1 MSQLAAVEPL
11 APDVAAM
18 GSPGQ
23 RLARNSIFGLVS
35 FSVPTAVL
43 LAAYPL
49 LIHRIGTDAFGV
61 FVLASGLT
69 GSIGLLDPGL
79 TPATTHFVAKDMSL
93 GHREDAARSITTSLL
108 LYAALG
114 IAGSIAVWLAA
125 PWLASTFSG
134 GKVDIGAAEWAFR
147 LAGLQIGTTFLINVC
162 AGTFKGLHRFDWS
175 ALLMSTLAITSYG
188 AAVVATLVWAPN
200 LFSVAIAFTIAYL
213 AVAVIALALLVA
225 ICQHLGIPVTR
236 TRPSLSA
243 LRRLVRFGIV
253 MTGNSLASFFLYQV
267 QRFVVGAAIGPAA
280 VTVYQLATTIPGK
293 AQTLIA
299 SATEALFPFASSS
312 PDRAELRR
320 AYLRMLKGGALI
332 AFVLL
337 GTLTIGRG
345 PILSWWIGSQTAI
358 EAAEVLPLFAAAYF
372 LISLT
377 PAPYYLAN
385 GLGKPQLNTACY
397 LLNGLSNV
405 VFLAILLPG
414 GLTLA
419 KVGWAFLAAN
429 VLNTVVYQILAEK
442 VLWRNWRR
450 VE

>member
-1 MSQLAAVEPL
+1 M
-11 APDVAAM
+11 
-18 GSPGQ
+18 
-23 RLARNSIFGLVS
+23 FGFVS

-43 LAAYPL
+43 IVAYPL

-79 TPATTHFVAKDMSL
+79 TPATTHFVAKDIAL
-93 GHREDAARSITTSLL
+93 GNREDAARSITTSLL
-108 LYAALG
+108 LYAMLG
-114 IAGSIAVWLAA
+114 LAGSVAVWLAA
-125 PWLASTFSG
+125 AWLASTFSG
-134 GKVDIGAAEWAFR
+134 NAVDSSTAMWTFR

-175 ALLMSTLAITSYG
+175 ALLMSALAVVSYG
-188 AAVVATLVWAPN
+188 GAVVATLLWEPGLVT
-200 LFSVAIAFTIAYL
+200 VAIAFTLGYL
-213 AVAVIALALLVA
+213 VVAVLAFVMLSA
-225 ICQHLGIPVTR
+225 ICLRLRIPIWKA
-236 TRPSLSA
+236 RPSLTA

-299 SATEALFPFASSS
+299 SATEALFPFASSN
-312 PDRAELRR
+312 PGRVELRR

-332 AFVLL
+332 ALVLL
-337 GTLTIGRG
+337 GTLTLLRE
-345 PILSWWIGSQTAI
+345 PILNWWIGSQTAA
-358 EAAEVLPLFAAAYF
+358 EAADVLPLFAAAYF

-385 GLGKPQLNTACY
+385 GLGKPELNTACY
-397 LLNGLSNV
+397 LLNGISNV
-405 VFLAILLPG
+405 VFLALLLPG
-414 GLTLA
+414 GLTMA

-429 VLNTVVYQILAEK
+429 LLNAAVYQVLVET
-442 VLWRNWRR
+442 VLWRRWRQ
-450 VE
+450 VA

>member
-1 MSQLAAVEPL
+1 MASD
-11 APDVAAM
+11 APDAD
-18 GSPGQ
+18 SPGQ
-23 RLARNSIFGLVS
+23 RLARNSLFGIVA

-43 LAAYPL
+43 LVAYPL

-69 GSIGLLDPGL
+69 GSVGRLDPGL
-79 TPATTHFVAKDMSL
+79 TPATTHFVAKDIAL

-108 LYAALG
+108 LYTILG
-114 IAGSIAVWLAA
+114 LAGSIAVWLAA
-125 PWLASTFSG
+125 PWMASTFSG
-134 GKVDIGAAEWAFR
+134 NAVDRGTALWAFR

-175 ALLMSTLAITSYG
+175 ALVMSALAIASYG
-188 AAVVATLVWAPN
+188 GAVVATVLWKPN
-200 LFSVAIAFTIAYL
+200 LVSVAVAFTLGYL
-213 AVAVIALALLVA
+213 AVAVFALFLLGA
-225 ICQHLGIPVTR
+225 ICARLSIPIARV
-236 TRPSLSA
+236 RPSLSA

-253 MTGNSLASFFLYQV
+253 MTGNSLASFLLYEIQ
-267 QRFVVGAAIGPAA
+267 QFVVGAAIGPAA
-280 VTVYQLATTIPGK
+280 VTVYQLATTIPSK

-312 PDRAELRR
+312 PARAELRR
-320 AYLRMLKGGALI
+320 AYLRMMTGGAII

-337 GTLTIGRG
+337 GTLTIGRY
-345 PILSWWIGSQTAI
+345 PILNWWIGSQTAAD
-358 EAAEVLPLFAAAYF
+358 AADVLPLFAAAYF

-397 LLNGLSNV
+397 LLNGASNV
-405 VFLAILLPG
+405 AFLALLLPG
-414 GLTLA
+414 GLNMA
-419 KVGWAFLAAN
+419 KIGWAFLAAN
-429 VLNTVVYQILAEK
+429 LLNAIVYQTLAET
-442 VLWRNWRR
+442 VLWRRWRQ